1 MSDST
6 PTPSPDPAAKPSYK
20 DSLNLPKTSFSM
32 KANLIQSEPQSLT
45 RWEESHLFGRLQTSR
60 EHAEPFV
67 FHDGPPYANGAIHMG
82 HLLNKVLKDFVVR
95 GALMEG
101 RRVRYVPGWDTHG
114 LPIEHKVM
122 TELHEKGKTAKLD
135 TLEPEKRHMA
145 IRRECAA
152 AATKFIGLQAL
163 QMKRL
168 LTIADYA
175 DPYYTLMPVY
185 EAKTLEVFADL
196 FDQGVVVRALK
207 PVHWSIANKTALA
220 EAELEYEDRQDLSV
234 YVDFEASDRAK
245 VAAAFGL
252 RAELAES
259 SDDADELDE
268 SQFLDVTPSFMIWTT
283 TPWTL
288 PANLAIAVHER
299 ARYSLVEIDGNTT
312 IVASEMVEKVAK
324 KAGAEKVTVRAET
337 DGASLVGLS
346 YQHPFCA
353 RTGNIVSADYVTLED
368 GTGLVHTA
376 PGHGADDY
384 RTGLRVGLPAYC
396 PVREDGT
403 YDDSVP
409 EWLRGK
415 SIWTANAE
423 ITEHLRTSGHLFY
436 DHTFTHSYPHDWR
449 SKTPVIFR
457 ATEQWFIGVDAP
469 MKRDGVSL
477 RARALRAVESEI
489 AFTPEWGRNRMRG
502 MLESRPDWCISRQ
515 RSWGL
520 PIPAFRCADGSTFM
534 TSASIRAISKHFASR
549 GSDAWFSETPV
560 ELLAHYDAK
569 SDPDAPADLDITTL
583 TKFYDIFD
591 VWFEAGSSWNAVL
604 RARNIGYPSELYL
617 EGSDQH
623 RGWFQLSLLPALA
636 ATGIPPFKRLVT
648 HGFIVDKHGKKM
660 SKSLGNTIEVEALLK
675 EFGADV
681 CRWWVAGTDYENDIR
696 ADTEFFKVAGESYRK
711 VRNTV
716 RFLLSN
722 LEGYDATETE
732 SILGGIR
739 DTSLEAWMLA
749 QVASVQEVVRS
760 AMTRCAFR
768 EAQQAIFT
776 LCNDVLSSVYCAATK
791 DRLYCDARNSARRRA
806 TQAAMFRATD
816 AICRMLA
823 PFVPHTADEAY
834 RSLMRD
840 DTACIHLERH
850 HSVIQP
856 CSPRWSEVLALRE
869 VVHAALERA
878 KERGIDN
885 SLDAGVLLPEAHGHL
900 ADFIDDLPDLLG
912 VSRVIIARDQREIE
926 VVDLRDQP
934 RCERSWKRDTSVRL
948 RADGGML
955 SDRDAAA
962 MGV

>member
-477 RARALRAVESEI
+477 RAR
-489 AFTPEWGRNRMRG
+489 
-502 MLESRPDWCISRQ
+502 
-515 RSWGL
+515 
-520 PIPAFRCADGSTFM
+520 
-534 TSASIRAISKHFASR
+534 
-549 GSDAWFSETPV
+549 
-560 ELLAHYDAK
+560 
-569 SDPDAPADLDITTL
+569 
-583 TKFYDIFD
+583 
-591 VWFEAGSSWNAVL
+591 
-604 RARNIGYPSELYL
+604 NIGYPSELYL

-840 DTACIHLERH
+840 DTACIHLECH

-885 SLDAGVLLPEAHGHL
+885 SLDAGVLLPETHGHL